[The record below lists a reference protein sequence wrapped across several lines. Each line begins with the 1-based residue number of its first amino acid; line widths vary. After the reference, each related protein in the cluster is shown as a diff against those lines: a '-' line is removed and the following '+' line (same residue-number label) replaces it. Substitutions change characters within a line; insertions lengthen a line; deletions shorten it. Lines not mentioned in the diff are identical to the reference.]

1 MRKTSGAMLTVM
13 LLAGCASN
21 VHPVVNHPA
30 AAVRDGSS
38 MDDAIVIDAADEQ
51 EGVRAEYRWIAD
63 HYPGYTRG
71 SQALLSGGGHMY
83 DAIDFTTASGEHRKV
98 YFDITG
104 FFGKF

>member
-1 MRKTSGAMLTVM
+1 MLAVM
-13 LLAGCASN
+13 LLAGCTSN
-21 VHPVVNHPA
+21 VHPVVNHAA

-51 EGVRAEYRWIAD
+51 EGVRTEYRWIAD
-63 HYPGYTRG
+63 HYPGCTRG
-71 SQALLSGGGHMY
+71 SPALLSGGVHMY
-83 DAIDFTTASGEHRKV
+83 DAIDFTIASGEHRKA